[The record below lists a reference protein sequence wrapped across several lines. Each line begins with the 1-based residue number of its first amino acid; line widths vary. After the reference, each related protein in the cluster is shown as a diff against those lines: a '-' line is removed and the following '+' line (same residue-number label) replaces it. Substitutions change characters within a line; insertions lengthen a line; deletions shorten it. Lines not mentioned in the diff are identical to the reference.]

1 MQLGNVVKS
10 QPQRASFFNMMT
22 ESQRRNLEGANV
34 EKGVIQILFSFA
46 SSEGLRY
53 QSSTVSMNGMD
64 VRAHQI
70 WCGGICPQ
78 FLPGRKEDDSTW
90 TELAL
95 KTMKWEGM
103 LAQAEASCEGTR
115 GALLSM
121 FPETWVL
128 GGIKNSDSE

>member
-1 MQLGNVVKS
+1 MHSSPFLRCYIIS
-10 QPQRASFFNMMT
+10 ASDPHMT
-22 ESQRRNLEGANV
+22 
-34 EKGVIQILFSFA
+34 A
-46 SSEGLRY
+46 SSALTLACTHASIRPLFYTQHGVFSY
-53 QSSTVSMNGMD
+53 TSSTVSMNGRD
-64 VRAHQI
+64 IRAHQI

-78 FLPGRKEDDSTW
+78 FLPGRKEDDSIW